1 MHATVQNRVM
11 IRRRQQEAEENH
23 ERWVIS
29 YADFI
34 TLLFAFFVVMY
45 SISSVN
51 EGKYK
56 VLSDSLV
63 SVFNKKA
70 SGARRLEVIDQ
81 KGGSPVDRLV
91 PLPVPGDYPAQE
103 DYKYTVEGLFDDAE
117 DPAVKDGPETG
128 EVDELG
134 KISEEI
140 AVAFQGLI
148 SDELF
153 NIRTTK
159 DWIEVDIQSSV
170 LFDSG
175 RARLS
180 PTARELL
187 QRVAGVL
194 ASYENPVQVEGFTDN
209 KPIET
214 IRFPSNWELSG
225 ARAAAVVRLLEA
237 RNIDPKR
244 LAAVGYGEHHPIAD
258 NETEEGRAKNRR
270 VALIVSKT
278 KPEPTQA
285 AKPDY
290 KIGAGAT
297 DEQEPIGTDPES
309 RQKATLKSST
319 RVPLKI
325 LDLQRGGDILFTSD
339 PAQTQNTAT
348 TTSEANRETG
358 AAPPDQEQP

>member
-1 MHATVQNRVM
+1 MLDNRRIM
-11 IRRRQQEAEENH
+11 IRRRQTEAEENH

-70 SGARRLEVIDQ
+70 AGSRSIEIIDN
-81 KGGSPVDRLV
+81 KGGAAVDRMV

-103 DYKYTVEGLFDDAE
+103 DYKYTVEGLFDDAT
-117 DPAVKDGPETG
+117 DPAIKDGPEQG
-128 EVDELG
+128 EINELS
-134 KISEEI
+134 KISDEI

-148 SDELF
+148 SEELF

-170 LFDSG
+170 LFSSG
-175 RARLS
+175 QAALS
-180 PTARELL
+180 AKARELL
-187 QRVAGVL
+187 GKVAGVL
-194 ASYENPVQVEGFTDN
+194 TSYENPVQVEGFTDN

-214 IRFPSNWELSG
+214 RRFPSNWELSA
-225 ARAAAVVRLLEA
+225 ARAAAVVRLFEGQK
-237 RNIDPKR
+237 IDPKR

-258 NETEEGRAKNRR
+258 NATEEGRAKNRR
-270 VALIVSKT
+270 VSLIISKKIQST
-278 KPEPTQA
+278 PSKER
-285 AKPDY
+285 PDF
-290 KIGAGAT
+290 KLGAGVSDQAQPIAKDPASRLEAT
-297 DEQEPIGTDPES
+297 
-309 RQKATLKSST
+309 KKSST

-325 LDLQRGGDILFTSD
+325 LSIEQGGLLFTPD
-339 PAQTQNTAT
+339 APANPAQSP
-348 TTSEANRETG
+348 SEA
-358 AAPPDQEQP
+358 AQ

>member
-1 MHATVQNRVM
+1 M
-11 IRRRQQEAEENH
+11 IRRRHTEPEENH

-63 SVFNKKA
+63 SVFNKKEA
-70 SGARRLEVIDQ
+70 GARRLEIIDN
-81 KGGSPVDRLV
+81 KGGAAVDRLV

-117 DPAVKDGPETG
+117 DPAIKDGPEKG
-128 EVDELG
+128 EVNELG

-148 SDELF
+148 SDELY

-170 LFDSG
+170 LFPSG
-175 RARLS
+175 RASLS
-180 PTARELL
+180 QQARDLMS
-187 QRVAGVL
+187 RIAGIL
-194 ASYENPVQVEGFTDN
+194 KTYENPVQVEGFTDN
-209 KPIET
+209 EPIET
-214 IRFPSNWELSG
+214 LQFPSNWELSA
-225 ARAAAVVRLLEA
+225 ARAAAVVRLFEEQQL
-237 RNIDPKR
+237 DPKR
-244 LAAVGYGEHHPIAD
+244 LSAVGYGEHHPIAD

-270 VALIVSKT
+270 VAMIISK
-278 KPEPTQA
+278 KPPKDVTTGQA
-285 AKPDY
+285 PDY
-290 KIGAGAT
+290 KMGAGAT
-297 DEQEPIGTDPES
+297 DEDVPIGKDPES
-309 RQKATLKSST
+309 RIQATQGTST

-325 LDLQRGGDILFTSD
+325 LDINRSDILFGNDNPT
-339 PAQTQNTAT
+339 AQPD
-348 TTSEANRETG
+348 SG
-358 AAPPDQEQP
+358 AEGDQP